1 VLVLAHPLYLFQD
14 PGSPNVELF
23 APEKPTPARW
33 LALLYTNR
41 QLHAEASAALYRCNH
56 FAFVDTG
63 RKPVNVVHSFLHGI
77 GSVNAG
83 HLSHLCIN
91 FPVAQRVS
99 GQEGKVILREAD
111 LHSLKLLQE
120 RCTSLATLEALVH
133 GRGAKGLTV
142 ATYDSNNS
150 HFTRETLSELDV
162 QLKAIPSLGKTIV
175 KFSDGD
181 PAPEVV
187 ELMQHLGWV
196 HVVGR

>member
-1 VLVLAHPLYLFQD
+1 
-14 PGSPNVELF
+14 
-23 APEKPTPARW
+23 
-33 LALLYTNR
+33 
-41 QLHAEASAALYRCNH
+41 
-56 FAFVDTG
+56 
-63 RKPVNVVHSFLHGI
+63 
-77 GSVNAG
+77 
-83 HLSHLCIN
+83 
-91 FPVAQRVS
+91 VS

-150 HFTRETLSELDV
+150 HFTRETLSEIDA